1 MGDMSFFTMHE
12 DQETGESPSNGNERR
27 RQISSTQKL
36 LRRKQISRDLY
47 GSEDINFFTI
57 PDDEM
62 LVDDDQNKSNDN
74 LFFPL
79 RFPPQLKPKATV
91 SHGHSGHSGHS
102 PSDGQGIENEHW
114 SDDEEIQYKV
124 PDNDRIVKATRSD
137 YIKTG
142 VLFCLMAAFVGV
154 CVGWKTHLDESHSIF
169 GYVGVA
175 CVTPCSGDVEYRN
188 FFNGHHDHFKP
199 GDVSILI
206 LNSIQTKIR
215 RLTIFPNAIT

>member
-1 MGDMSFFTMHE
+1 MGKTISLSMADKSFFTVQE
-12 DQETGESPSNGNERR
+12 DQETDEGLSNGSERR
-27 RQISSTQKL
+27 RQISATQKL

-47 GSEDINFFTI
+47 GAEDIDFFAV

-62 LVDDDQNKSNDN
+62 LADDDKNTSSEN

-79 RFPPQLKPKATV
+79 RFPPQLKPKAPV
-91 SHGHSGHSGHS
+91 SHGHGGHGGHGGHSGA
-102 PSDGQGIENEHW
+102 SDGKGMTEVERWN
-114 SDDEEIQYKV
+114 DDEEIQYKV

-154 CVGWKTHLDESHSIF
+154 CVGWKTHLDESHSVF
-169 GYVGVA
+169 GYVGLA

-188 FFNGHHDHFKP
+188 FFNGHHDHFSP
-199 GDVSILI
+199 GDVSIPI
-206 LNSIQTKIR
+206 LHSIQ
-215 RLTIFPNAIT
+215 A